1 MFEFKSQTQDILDLL
16 KVTRNDNNYHINT
29 IKKNE
34 SGPFDA
40 FFDIFDY
47 KFNSYWNEFDDHYDI
62 EIAIPGYNKEELS
75 LIVEDE
81 NLIIKGDNKKRGKF
95 NKTFSMPERSGW
107 DITANLENGLLTISS
122 KKVNNTKTIKI
133 L

>member
-1 MFEFKSQTQDILDLL
+1 M
-16 KVTRNDNNYHINT
+16 
-29 IKKNE
+29 
-34 SGPFDA
+34 
-40 FFDIFDY
+40 
-47 KFNSYWNEFDDHYDI
+47 
-62 EIAIPGYNKEELS
+62 
-75 LIVEDE
+75 EDE

-95 NKTFSMPERSGW
+95 NKTFSMPERSGG

>member
-1 MFEFKSQTQDILDLL
+1 MFEFSNETKDILDLL
-16 KVTRNDNNYHINT
+16 KVTKNNHINT
-29 IKKNE
+29 INKNE
-34 SGPFDA
+34 SGPFDT
-40 FFDIFDY
+40 FFNIFDY
-47 KFNSYWNEFDDHYDI
+47 TFDSYWREFDDRYDI

-75 LIVEDE
+75 LVVEDG
-81 NLIIKGDNKKRGKF
+81 NLIIKGNNKKRGKF
-95 NKTFSMPERSGW
+95 NKTFSMPERSGG